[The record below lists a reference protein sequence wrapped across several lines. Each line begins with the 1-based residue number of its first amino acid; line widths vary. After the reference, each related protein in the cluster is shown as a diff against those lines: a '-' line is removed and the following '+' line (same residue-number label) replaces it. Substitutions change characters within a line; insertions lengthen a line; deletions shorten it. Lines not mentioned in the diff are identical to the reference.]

1 MNIRWI
7 WTKLQ
12 FSEKISD
19 FLSENLLF
27 LNVFRKISIDIRCL
41 RSFSTVQ
48 KAGY

>member
-27 LNVFRKISIDIRCL
+27 LNVFRKIGIDIRCL
-41 RSFSTVQ
+41 GGCANKQ
-48 KAGY
+48 KG